1 MGACFSCPDQ
11 SKVDIIAQFGKFKR
25 VAYPGFNCVQCYLG
39 ESVSGSLSLR
49 IQQLDVRCETKS
61 KDNVFVNI
69 VVSVQ
74 YQVIKES
81 IIDAF
86 YKLTDSRSQIT
97 SYVFDVVRSTVP
109 KMNLDDVFT
118 MKEEIAQAIKQEL
131 SQSMEAFG
139 YTIIQTLVT
148 DIDPDQKVKNA
159 MNDINSAQRLRV
171 AALERAEAEKVQ
183 VVKAA
188 EADAEAKYLAGQGIA
203 RQRQAIVNGLRE
215 SILLFSDQVKDVDS
229 QSVMDLMLVTQ
240 YFDTIKD
247 IGGQARSTT
256 VFLPH
261 QPGAVGDIASQV
273 RNGFMQAARS
283 QEMTREHQ
291 E

>member
-1 MGACFSCPDQ
+1 
-11 SKVDIIAQFGKFKR
+11 
-25 VAYPGFNCVQCYLG
+25 
-39 ESVSGSLSLR
+39 
-49 IQQLDVRCETKS
+49 
-61 KDNVFVNI
+61 
-69 VVSVQ
+69 
-74 YQVIKES
+74 
-81 IIDAF
+81 
-86 YKLTDSRSQIT
+86 
-97 SYVFDVVRSTVP
+97 
-109 KMNLDDVFT
+109 